1 MLQLGGML
9 NKLMQ
14 FDCIIYGG
22 LQEKPQLLGNFRNFF
37 KKIPFYRHLDYI
49 SNVFRPVER
58 TKLLR
63 LGIYLKFLNCQA
75 LSVLFISRSNSNHV

>member
-22 LQEKPQLLGNFRNFF
+22 LQAKPQLLGNFRNFF
-37 KKIPFYRHLDYI
+37 KKITILPSFGLH
-49 SNVFRPVER
+49 FER
-58 TKLLR
+58 
-63 LGIYLKFLNCQA
+63 F
-75 LSVLFISRSNSNHV
+75 